1 MPFKK
6 GNIKKNNLTFNSVL
20 HKCVTCHYFVNLAI
34 SECKYF
40 QCIFF
45 SSAAQLYLKFKY
57 KTSTAN
63 RIKYIHLIIS
73 DQYVENRIFNFEYN
87 FYTIFL
93 GPHL

>member
-20 HKCVTCHYFVNLAI
+20 HKCVTCHYFEKICTQKLLNL
-34 SECKYF
+34 

-45 SSAAQLYLKFKY
+45 FSAAQLYLKFKY